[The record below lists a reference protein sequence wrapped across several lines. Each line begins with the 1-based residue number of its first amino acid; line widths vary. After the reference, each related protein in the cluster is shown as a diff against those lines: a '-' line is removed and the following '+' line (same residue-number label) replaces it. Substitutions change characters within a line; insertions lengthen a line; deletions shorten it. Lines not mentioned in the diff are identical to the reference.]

1 MRARKGT
8 TLVIEPVSP
17 AVPPFERAAESDDY
31 LRDPDDV
38 SPHDPEDKTP
48 IAPPGGM
55 LPPTGGRSY
64 QQLRPVLLGFGSV
77 LLVVIAFLSGAAFS
91 ARRGASTPPPPEPPP
106 VEVVHPVSAELVEPV
121 APLPPSVEALEHE
134 AELPPDLAP
143 IPVPATVP
151 DTILLAVTVSPS
163 EARVLIDGQAMPS
176 NPFVARFPR
185 STDTHQIRVTAPG
198 FQSRERLVSFGDN
211 VTLDVS
217 LSPSAADPR
226 AARER
231 PFRRSPPPA
240 RRASSPHAPRESR
253 SLPVAAAP
261 APPAAAPTDQL
272 LPRPLE
278 GDPARRRRIE
288 SKDPYADDGPRD
300 GQ

>member
-1 MRARKGT
+1 MRPRKGT
-8 TLVIEPVSP
+8 TLVIEPVTP
-17 AVPPFERAAESDDY
+17 AVSSYEAAAESADY

-55 LPPTGGRSY
+55 LPPTGGRSF
-64 QQLRPVLLGFGSV
+64 QQLRPVLLGFGGV

-91 ARRGASTPPPPEPPP
+91 ARRSASPPPPAEPPLA
-106 VEVVHPVSAELVEPV
+106 EVVHPVSAELVEPV
-121 APLPPSVEALEHE
+121 APAAPAADPLEPE

-151 DTILLAVTVSPS
+151 DTILLAVTVSPP

-185 STDTHQIRVTAPG
+185 SLDTHRIRVTAPG
-198 FQSRERLVSFGDN
+198 FQSKERLVSFGDN

-217 LSPSAADPR
+217 LSPAAADSP

-231 PFRRSPPPA
+231 PFRRPPPPV
-240 RRASSPHAPRESR
+240 RRASSPHPPREGR

-261 APPAAAPTDQL
+261 APPAAAPSELL

-288 SKDPYADDGPRD
+288 SKDPYADDGPRA

>member
-1 MRARKGT
+1 MRPRKGT

-17 AVPPFERAAESDDY
+17 AVSPYEAATGSDDY

-38 SPHDPEDKTP
+38 SPRDPEDKTP
-48 IAPPGGM
+48 IGPPGGM
-55 LPPTGGRSY
+55 LPPTGGRSF
-64 QQLRPVLLGFGSV
+64 QQLRPVLLGFGGV
-77 LLVVIAFLSGAAFS
+77 LLVVTAFLSGAAFS
-91 ARRGASTPPPPEPPP
+91 ARRSASPPPPEPPP
-106 VEVVHPVSAELVEPV
+106 LEVVHPVSAELVEPV
-121 APLPPSVEALEHE
+121 APVPPSSEALEPE

-151 DTILLAVTVSPS
+151 DTILLAVTVSPP

-185 STDTHQIRVTAPG
+185 SLDTHRIRVTAPG
-198 FQSRERLVSFGDN
+198 FHSKERLVSFGDN

-217 LSPSAADPR
+217 LSATVADSP

-231 PFRRSPPPA
+231 PLRRPPPV
-240 RRASSPHAPRESR
+240 RRASSPQAPREGR
-253 SLPVAAAP
+253 GLPVAAAP
-261 APPAAAPTDQL
+261 PPPAAAPSDLL

-278 GDPARRRRIE
+278 GDTARRRRIE

-300 GQ
+300 RQ